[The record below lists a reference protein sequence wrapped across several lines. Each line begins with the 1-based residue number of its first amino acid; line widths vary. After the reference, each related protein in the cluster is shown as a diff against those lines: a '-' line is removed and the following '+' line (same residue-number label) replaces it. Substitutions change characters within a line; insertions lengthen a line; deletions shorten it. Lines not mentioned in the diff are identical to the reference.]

1 MATITL
7 DGIAHAYDGSPPG
20 ADPQDM
26 RRYALK
32 PINHVWQN
40 GRAYALLGPSGCGKT
55 TLLNI
60 ISGLVIP
67 SDGRL
72 LFDALDVT
80 RLPTE
85 RRNIAQ
91 VFQFPVIYDTMTV
104 AENLA
109 FPLRNRGVEKAAI
122 ERRVNE
128 IAELLD
134 LKPVLKR
141 RARGLTADAKQK
153 ISLGRGLV
161 RADVS
166 AVLFDE
172 PLTVIDPA
180 LKWELRSKLKAVH
193 QALDM
198 LMIYVTH
205 DQVEAMTFAD
215 EVVVM
220 NDGRVLQIGTPADL
234 FERPAHSFVGYF
246 IGSPGMN
253 FLPATV
259 AGRTAHVGD
268 VQFDLGAAYPTP
280 PNSASVQLGFRPDYA
295 TVLDRS
301 AGTGIPVGIRRIEDL
316 GRRRLVRVALGAGE
330 VVATLPPE
338 VELSGDTALLQV
350 PPSHLHVY
358 VDDLRVEGQ
367 PARGPYVEALR
378 T

>member
-7 DGIAHAYDGSPPG
+7 DGVGHAYPSRDPG
-20 ADPQDM
+20 EA

-32 PINHVWQN
+32 PVHHVWQQ

-72 LFDALDVT
+72 LFDDRDVT
-80 RLPTE
+80 RVSTE

-104 AENLA
+104 RQNLL
-109 FPLRNRGVEKAAI
+109 FPLRNRGMAKAAADA
-122 ERRVNE
+122 RVRE
-128 IAELLD
+128 IADLLD
-134 LKPVLKR
+134 LVPVLDR

-161 RADVS
+161 RSDVS

-193 QALDM
+193 EALDM

-220 NDGRVLQIGTPADL
+220 NDGRVLQIGTPTEL
-234 FERPAHSFVGYF
+234 FERPAHAFVGYF

-253 FLPATV
+253 FLPATLDGNAARV
-259 AGRTAHVGD
+259 ADAVFPLSGRYAARP
-268 VQFDLGAAYPTP
+268 GAIR
-280 PNSASVQLGFRPDYA
+280 LGFRPDYA
-295 TVLDRS
+295 TVTS
-301 AGTGIPVGIRRIEDL
+301 GGEGIPVSLRGIEDL
-316 GRRRLVRVALGAGE
+316 GRRRLARLALGGHE
-330 VVATLPPE
+330 LVATLPPGTS
-338 VELSGDTALLQV
+338 LDGDTARLQV
-350 PPSHLHVY
+350 APHHLHVY
-358 VDDLRVEGQ
+358 VDDERIDADGS
-367 PARGPYVEALR
+367 AGAA
-378 T
+378 

>member
-1 MATITL
+1 MASITL
-7 DGIAHAYDGSPPG
+7 DGIGHAYPSRDPG
-20 ADPQDM
+20 EAK
-26 RRYALK
+26 RYALK
-32 PINHVWQN
+32 PVHHVWQH

-72 LFDALDVT
+72 LFDDVDVT

-85 RRNIAQ
+85 KRNIAQ

-104 AENLA
+104 RENLL
-109 FPLRNRGVEKAAI
+109 FPLRNRGVDKRIAHD
-122 ERRVNE
+122 RVVE
-128 IAELLD
+128 IAGLLD
-134 LKPVLKR
+134 LVPVLDR

-161 RADVS
+161 RSDVS

-193 QALDM
+193 EALDM

-220 NDGRVLQIGTPADL
+220 NDGRVLQIGTPTEL
-234 FERPAHSFVGYF
+234 FERPAHAFVGYF

-253 FLPATV
+253 FLPARLEGSAARV
-259 AGRTAHVGD
+259 ADAVFPLDARYGPQAGEVK
-268 VQFDLGAAYPTP
+268 
-280 PNSASVQLGFRPDYA
+280 LGFRPDYA
-295 TVLDRS
+295 TVTPD
-301 AGTGIPVGIRRIEDL
+301 GEGIPVQVLRIEDL
-316 GRRRLVRVALGAGE
+316 GRRRLVRVALGPHE
-330 VVATLPPE
+330 LVATLPPGM
-338 VELSGDTALLQV
+338 ELNEPTARLQV
-350 PPSHLHVY
+350 GSQHLHIY
-358 VDDLRVEGQ
+358 VDDERITGEQIGGEL
-367 PARGPYVEALR
+367 A
-378 T
+378 

>member
-7 DGIAHAYDGSPPG
+7 DGVGHAYPTRDPG
-20 ADPQDM
+20 EAK
-26 RRYALK
+26 RYALK
-32 PINHVWQN
+32 PINHVWRN

-72 LFDALDVT
+72 LFDDRDVT
-80 RLPTE
+80 SVSTE
-85 RRNIAQ
+85 KRNIAQ

-104 AENLA
+104 RENLL
-109 FPLRNRGVEKAAI
+109 FPLRNRGVDKRTAEA
-122 ERRVNE
+122 RVVE
-128 IAELLD
+128 IAGLLD
-134 LKPVLKR
+134 LVPVLDR

-161 RADVS
+161 RSDVS

-193 QALDM
+193 EALDM

-220 NDGRVLQIGTPADL
+220 KDGEVLQIGTPTEL
-234 FERPAHSFVGYF
+234 FERPDHAFVGFF

-259 AGRTAHVGD
+259 EGASGHVGETA
-268 VQFDLGAAYPTP
+268 FALGSGYPSLTDK
-280 PNSASVQLGFRPDYA
+280 VQLGFRPDYA
-295 TVLDRS
+295 TVSNDG
-301 AGTGIPVGIRRIEDL
+301 AGIPVTVLRIEDL
-316 GRRRLVRVALGAGE
+316 GRRRLARVALGPHEVTATVPHGAPIALGE
-330 VVATLPPE
+330 ARLEVA
-338 VELSGDTALLQV
+338 AH
-350 PPSHLHVY
+350 HLHVY
-358 VDDLRVEGQ
+358 VDDRRVEG
-367 PARGPYVEALR
+367 EAA
-378 T
+378 